1 MTASLHYIFDPLCG
15 WCYAAAPLV
24 HAAAQLPG
32 LHIALHGG
40 GMMTDARRRQITP
53 DWRAYVLPHDER
65 IAQMT
70 GQVFGDAYKDGLL
83 NDVGVWL
90 DSAPPTTAILAAQQ
104 LGGQGLAMLEAIQT
118 AHYVR
123 GLHISE
129 SPVLADLAA
138 ELGMDRAAFEAACQ
152 QLQGIPT
159 QQHIDQSRRMLQASG
174 AQGFPTLLVQR
185 TADEALQRID
195 VSEWL
200 GQPAAFADAL
210 GGFLK
215 S

>member
-24 HAAAQLPG
+24 HAAAKLPG
-32 LHIALHGG
+32 LQVTLHGG
-40 GMMTDARRRQITP
+40 GMMTDARRRQITA
-53 DWRAYVLPHDER
+53 DWRDHVLPHDER

-83 NDVGVWL
+83 NEVGVWL
-90 DSAPPTTAILAAQQ
+90 DSTPPTTAILAAQR
-104 LGGQGLAMLEAIQT
+104 LNGQGLAMLEAIQS

-129 SPVLADLAA
+129 ATVLTDLAA
-138 ELGMDRAAFEAACQ
+138 ELGLERAAFDAAYQ
-152 QLQGIPT
+152 QLQGMAT

-185 TADEALQRID
+185 GADEALQRID
-195 VSEWL
+195 VSDWL

-210 GGFLK
+210 GGFLN

>member
-1 MTASLHYIFDPLCG
+1 MTATLHYIFDPLCG

-32 LHIALHGG
+32 LQIALHGG
-40 GMMTDARRRQITP
+40 GMMTDAHRRQITP

-70 GQVFGDAYKDGLL
+70 GQPFGDAYRDGLL
-83 NDVGVWL
+83 NETGVWL
-90 DSAPPTTAILAAQQ
+90 DSAPPTTAILAAEQ
-104 LGGQGLAMLEAIQT
+104 LAGQGLALLEQLQK

-123 GLHISE
+123 GLHIAQ
-129 SPVLADLAA
+129 SPVLHQLAT
-138 ELGMDRAAFEAACQ
+138 EIGIDGAAFDARYAE
-152 QLQGIPT
+152 LQGIPT

-185 TADEALQRID
+185 TPDEALQRID
-195 VSEWL
+195 LSEWL
-200 GQPAAFADAL
+200 GQPSAFADAL
-210 GGFLK
+210 AGYLQG
-215 S
+215 

>member
-1 MTASLHYIFDPLCG
+1 MTATLHYIFDPLCG

-32 LHIALHGG
+32 LQIVLHGG
-40 GMMTDARRRQITP
+40 GMMTDTSRRQITS
-53 DWRAYVLPHDER
+53 DWRNYVLPHDDR

-70 GQVFGDAYKDGLL
+70 GQEFGTAYRDGLL
-83 NDVGVWL
+83 NAVGVWL
-90 DSAPPTTAILAAQQ
+90 DSAPPTTAILAAEQ
-104 LGGQGLAMLEAIQT
+104 LAGKGLPMLGLLQK

-129 SPVLADLAA
+129 LPVLTNLAG
-138 ELGMDRAAFEAACQ
+138 ELGLEGTAFSAAYG
-152 QLQGIPT
+152 QLQGFTT

-185 TADEALQRID
+185 TPDEALQRID

-200 GQPAAFADAL
+200 GQAPAFADAL
-210 GGFLK
+210 NAYLQA
-215 S
+215 

>member
-24 HAAAQLPG
+24 HAAAKLPG
-32 LHIALHGG
+32 LQITMHGG
-40 GMMTDARRRQITP
+40 GMMTDARRRQITA
-53 DWRAYVLPHDER
+53 DWRDYVLPHDER

-83 NDVGVWL
+83 NEVGAWL

-104 LGGQGLAMLEAIQT
+104 LTSQGLAMLEAIQS

-129 SPVLADLAA
+129 APVLTDLAA
-138 ELGMDRAAFEAACQ
+138 ELGLERAAFDAAYQ
-152 QLQGIPT
+152 QLQGMAT

-185 TADEALQRID
+185 SADDALQRID
-195 VSEWL
+195 VSDWL

-210 GGFLK
+210 WAYLQG
-215 S
+215 